1 MTMKRRGAR
10 RKVKKR
16 GKKIKPAKTLKTSRT
31 PKMAEPKK
39 PLSVPAKIV
48 VQASRV
54 EPPSGERFRMT
65 VGNIRGDTSIGDLLV
80 TFPRT
85 REVLV
90 RKGLRLEADDAG
102 DIYMTLDAFSAMNG
116 LKTESLV
123 QELVEVAKELPP
135 QQSVA
140 PLATSP
146 MT

>member
-1 MTMKRRGAR
+1 MTMKRRCAR

-140 PLATSP
+140 PLATPP

>member
-1 MTMKRRGAR
+1 MTMKKRGAR

>member
-1 MTMKRRGAR
+1 MTMKKRGAR

-140 PLATSP
+140 PLATPP

>member
-140 PLATSP
+140 PLATPP

>member
-1 MTMKRRGAR
+1 MTMKKRGAR

-54 EPPSGERFRMT
+54 EPPSGERFSIT

-116 LKTESLV
+116 LKTEKLV
-123 QELVEVAKELPP
+123 LDIVEVAKEPIPQPP
-135 QQSVA
+135 VPQ
-140 PLATSP
+140 LASTP
-146 MT
+146 AT

>member
-1 MTMKRRGAR
+1 MTIKKRGAR

-140 PLATSP
+140 SLATSP

>member
-1 MTMKRRGAR
+1 MTIKKRGAR

-140 PLATSP
+140 PLATPP

>member
-1 MTMKRRGAR
+1 MTMKKRGAR

-90 RKGLRLEADDAG
+90 RNGLRLESDGAG

-116 LKTESLV
+116 LKTVGLV
-123 QELVEVAKELPP
+123 LEIVEAAKEPLP
-135 QQSVA
+135 QSPPAQLVT
-140 PLATSP
+140 PPPS
-146 MT
+146 